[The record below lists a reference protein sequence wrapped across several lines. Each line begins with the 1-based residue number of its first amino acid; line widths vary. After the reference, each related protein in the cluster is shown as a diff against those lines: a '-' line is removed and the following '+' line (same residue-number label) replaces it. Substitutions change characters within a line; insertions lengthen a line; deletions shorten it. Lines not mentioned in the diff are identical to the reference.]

1 MVYIMV
7 KQTAGRDQLGGF
19 ADEFTN
25 IMMIY
30 YLGRFGQGREVW

>member
-19 ADEFTN
+19 ADEFAKYN
-25 IMMIY
+25 EMY
-30 YLGRFGQGREVW
+30 Y